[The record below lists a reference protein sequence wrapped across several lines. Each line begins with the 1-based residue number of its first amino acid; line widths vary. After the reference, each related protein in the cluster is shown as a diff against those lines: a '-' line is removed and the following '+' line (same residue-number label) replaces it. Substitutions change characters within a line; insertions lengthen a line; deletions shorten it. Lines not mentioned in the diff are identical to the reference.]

1 MARSPLPQRLQNALT
16 CRDALQQEQ
25 IYFAP
30 VRHHSPACS
39 YALRQLITQIKPTHV
54 LIEAPA
60 SFSAILEE
68 LLNNKTQPPIAILC
82 QTDLQLDQ
90 IVLETN
96 DEYEEDDTANM
107 PPHQITRSAFYPFCS
122 YSPEWQAIQLAKQ
135 YNAKIQFIDL
145 PWAEQVTQE
154 FTPQQSKSLLS
165 ETYLKHS
172 QYITQLAKKLH
183 CRDHDEVW
191 EHLFELRNFTD
202 LADWQTFFEDTFIW
216 CAMAR
221 LDYDS
226 SSLEAEGSSQREQHM
241 LTAIGRLKKSTPD
254 AKIVVVT
261 GGFHTLALFEGLWQ
275 NKLVLPKKS
284 DIIRF
289 NRQQK
294 SGDRDRTWL
303 IRYSFDRLDALN
315 GYTAGMNSPAY
326 YQESWL
332 SMLAYEQNPNQS
344 QTTQGYRQ
352 AQALAFLSAIAD
364 KLRKKQSDSDAIG
377 FIPLKSAIE
386 QACLLAEL
394 RGHYGP
400 GRYDLLDG
408 MQSAFIKGSIHDVRS
423 DFWQIVYR
431 SLSGN
436 QLGQIPDNIASP
448 PLVNQV
454 YATLK
459 QYRFKLDDTLPK
471 ITHIDI
477 YRKPEHRQRSR
488 FLHLLAFLDVGF
500 ANRLDGPNYQYGTR
514 LTIMFE
520 DWQYLWTPM
529 VEARLI
535 ELSEQGTQLEQ
546 IALQKLQQSMEQLT
560 EEGTAHSCQSAVKG
574 GIQAALMGLQSYFT
588 QLLAKLSTY
597 LDVDNNL
604 LSVVNCGH
612 RLLYLWQGRDFL
624 ALNASSTLLALLAK
638 VLQQAFFL
646 LDALKQPDTEQQ
658 QENLKTLLLF
668 RNLINNLPEQLDV
681 KKLKQDFYLNLY
693 RLQPRLNKAPLIC
706 GAIDSIAYLDC
717 QISQSELDHKIK
729 VAFDSGAQYEQA
741 SCYFMG
747 IMQCAPE
754 LIIHSSQLLTS
765 LDELLAHWEQEQ
777 FIKILPDLRLAFTQ
791 LTPKQNAMIAE
802 KISKKYNAQKEKLS
816 FQQYKFS
823 DEDLQK
829 SLSLELSVCQHIEQQ
844 QLQDWFKQ

>member
-1 MARSPLPQRLQNALT
+1 MGSSSLPQRLQNALI
-16 CRDALQQEQ
+16 CRDALQQAQ

-54 LIEAPA
+54 LIEAPS
-60 SFSAILEE
+60 SFSAILDK
-68 LLNNKTQPPIAILC
+68 LLNNKTEPPIAILC
-82 QTDLQLDQ
+82 QTDLQLDE
-90 IVLETN
+90 IVIKKS
-96 DEYEEDDTANM
+96 DEYEDNDTVNNSS
-107 PPHQITRSAFYPFCS
+107 HQITSSAFYPFCS
-122 YSPEWQAIQLAKQ
+122 YSPEWQAMQLAKK
-135 YNAKIQFIDL
+135 YNADIQFIDL
-145 PWAEQVTQE
+145 PWSEQVTQE
-154 FTPQQSKSLLS
+154 LITQQSKSLLS

-191 EHLFELRNFTD
+191 EHLFELRNFAD
-202 LADWQTFFEDTFIW
+202 LANWQTFFEDTFIW

-226 SSLEAEGSSQREQHM
+226 LSLEAEGSSQREQHM
-241 LTAIGRLKKSTPD
+241 LTAIGQLKKSIPD

-275 NKLVLPKKS
+275 SKLVFPKRA
-284 DIIRF
+284 DITRF

-294 SGDRDRTWL
+294 SGDKDRTWL

-315 GYTAGMNSPAY
+315 GYTAGMKSPAY
-326 YQESWL
+326 YQESWQL
-332 SMLAYEQNPNQS
+332 LLAYEQNSTQL
-344 QTTQGYRQ
+344 QTTQCYRQ
-352 AQALAFLSAIAD
+352 TQVIQFLSAIAD
-364 KLRKKQSDSDAIG
+364 ELRKKQSDSDAIG

-408 MQSAFIKGSIHDVRS
+408 IQSAFIKGSIHDVRS

-436 QLGQIPDNIASP
+436 QLGKIPDDIASP

-459 QYRFKLDDTLPK
+459 KYRFKLGDTLPK

-477 YRKPEHRQRSR
+477 YRNSEHRQRSR
-488 FLHLLAFLDVGF
+488 FLHLLAFLEVGF

-514 LTIMFE
+514 LAIMFE

-535 ELSEQGTQLEQ
+535 ELSEQGTQLEH

-560 EEGTAHSCQSAVKG
+560 EAGTAQSCQEAVKG
-574 GIQAALMGLQSYFT
+574 VIQAALMGLQSYFS

-604 LSVVNCGH
+604 FSVVNCGH

-624 ALNASSTLLALLAK
+624 ALNANSTLLALLAK
-638 VLQQAFFL
+638 VPQQALFL
-646 LDALKQPDTEQQ
+646 LDELKQANTEQQ

-668 RNLINNLPEQLDV
+668 RNLINNLPEQLNV
-681 KKLKQDFYLNLY
+681 KKLKQDFYLNLH
-693 RLQPRLNKAPLIC
+693 RLQPLLNKAPLIR

-717 QISQSELDHKIK
+717 QISQSELEHKIK
-729 VAFDSGAQYEQA
+729 VAFDFGTQYEQA
-741 SCYFMG
+741 SSYFMG

-754 LIIHSSQLLTS
+754 LIVNSSQLLTS
-765 LDELLAHWEQEQ
+765 IDKLLAHWDQKQ
-777 FIKILPDLRLAFTQ
+777 FIEILPDLRLAFTQ
-791 LTPKQNAMIAE
+791 LTPKQNAIIAE
-802 KISKKYNAQKEKLS
+802 KISKKYNTQKEELG
-816 FQQYKFS
+816 FQQHIFS
-823 DEDLQK
+823 EEDLQK
-829 SLSLELSVCQHIEQQ
+829 SLSLELSVSQHIQQ
-844 QLQDWFKQ
+844 KLQDWFKQ